1 MASNYEARREEAVN
15 DAGPEADLGLRDA
28 VQTAAPEQ
36 PRFAAYRA
44 SLNGAQPTN
53 VGFMCW
59 IQEQLAAWRKANG
72 RGHRDPYADLLSDAD
87 HDSFTAFCVA
97 AGGLRDAMQVTA
109 SIEVMRTTDETEEDV
124 LFDATVTGTVRLPVD
139 PIETAAEVTVDQA
152 GDLTA
157 REVATAED
165 KLLAAAEAIDASR
178 REYKRHL
185 DDLCVA
191 VGLEVAS

>member
-1 MASNYEARREEAVN
+1 MSEESRNAAVG
-15 DAGPEADLGLRDA
+15 DAGPEAIDANRREYKRHLDDLYAAVEADLGLRAA
-28 VQTAAPEQ
+28 VQ
-36 PRFAAYRA
+36 
-44 SLNGAQPTN
+44 
-53 VGFMCW
+53 
-59 IQEQLAAWRKANG
+59 
-72 RGHRDPYADLLSDAD
+72 ADLGPDAEQWEIETEINARRD
-87 HDSFTAFCVA
+87 EANRT
-97 AGGLRDAMQVTA
+97 LRDAMQVTA

-124 LFDATVTGTVRLPVD
+124 LFDATVSGTVRLPVD

-157 REVATAED
+157 RELATAED
-165 KLLAAAEAIDASR
+165 KLLAAAEAIDANR